1 MFCQLR
7 FEPTSSASSKA
18 SCNFLISR
26 HSTAS
31 LKRCQ
36 VSVLYWK
43 GSFKQAVKE
52 YQQCRTKDL
61 VVIYIW
67 LIAHVHLQLGPLL
80 CQPCTSLW
88 PKLLLHGYHSFL
100 SGSQMSVDD
109 LSTTLNWFK
118 RLVHLDRPR
127 VAQGHRGAPSQ
138 IAQPPWLPLSG
149 LVYGNNGSKVHFCF
163 LSLLCSIILHAV
175 LRAVRGT
182 SRRFMASWRPLMI
195 FIRFSSSSQWW
206 EWEHLCKSWKYSAKH
221 CKVVA
226 SMSSLVFL
234 GCSKAVTSTHK
245 NVVKTLKVWGILS
258 DNLVHFGLR
267 IAKHWQSPEPIQILH
282 VFLFL
287 YTPPT
292 RGPFTMPLYFSHYT
306 KEQVLLSLRPRWLGP
321 IEKTHLRVP
330 CQWFCLIQ
338 WSLWMS
344 G

>member
-1 MFCQLR
+1 MAYSTRPSPTRTAPVSTLHELVAKAPSAWLPQLPVR
-7 FEPTSSASSKA
+7 LTNVGRWSFNNFE
-18 SCNFLISR
+18 LIQK
-26 HSTAS
+26 T
-31 LKRCQ
+31 
-36 VSVLYWK
+36 
-43 GSFKQAVKE
+43 
-52 YQQCRTKDL
+52 
-61 VVIYIW
+61 
-67 LIAHVHLQLGPLL
+67 GP
-80 CQPCTSLW
+80 
-88 PKLLLHGYHSFL
+88 
-100 SGSQMSVDD
+100 SGQ
-109 LSTTLNWFK
+109 
-118 RLVHLDRPR
+118 PR

-306 KEQVLLSLRPRWLGP
+306 KRASASFPSSKMAWSNWKNSPQ
-321 IEKTHLRVP
+321 VP
-330 CQWFCLIQ
+330 CQWFCWIQ